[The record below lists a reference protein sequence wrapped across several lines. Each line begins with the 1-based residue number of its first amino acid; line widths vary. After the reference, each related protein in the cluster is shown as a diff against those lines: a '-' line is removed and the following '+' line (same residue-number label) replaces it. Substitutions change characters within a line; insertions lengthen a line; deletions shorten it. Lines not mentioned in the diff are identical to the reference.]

1 MRRPYRLTA
10 VAGVR
15 GIAVPHVAHRT
26 YATREAAERAAARIV
41 EAHPLVVV
49 CVREHVVAEARFV
62 CGVEHQQYTE
72 LREAALRAA
81 REGSGA

>member
-26 YATREAAERAAARIV
+26 YATRAAAERAAMRIV
-41 EAHPLVVV
+41 EVHPLVVV
-49 CVREHVVAEARFV
+49 SVREHVEDEARFV
-62 CGVEHQQYTE
+62 CGVEHRDYVE
-72 LREAALRAA
+72 LREAAARAA
-81 REGSGA
+81 REGSA

>member
-26 YATREAAERAAARIV
+26 YATRAAAERAATRIV
-41 EAHPLVVV
+41 EAHPLVVI
-49 CVREHVVAEARFV
+49 CVREHVEDEARFV
-62 CGVEHQQYTE
+62 SGVEHRDYVE
-72 LREAALRAA
+72 LREAAVRAA
-81 REGSGA
+81 RGGSG